1 MEHENLISIND
12 LPCCPEISKEPCCD
26 RLHFAYRL
34 QNRLANVPVEVTIV
48 AEFERCPGPLA
59 LGDVI
64 YSTTLLPG
72 EKVRL
77 YAATRNN
84 RFTYDN
90 QAEVSYRHEQA
101 SEETYY
107 MTAVDRFMSDL
118 TVSES
123 ESGSSESESE
133 FETEGSVSNWTS
145 AIFGRPN
152 ARVEGEFSAESSF
165 DFMRELSRH
174 AEASH
179 ERSAAGTRAANSI
192 AVGEVQSRS
201 HAEGESESAYESSAR
216 TIENKNRCHAVTYLA
231 YQLVKTQT
239 IRFRI
244 KSVLRRVKDPA
255 ADTTVETRPLRP
267 NAQVAVIPSGV
278 LATATDRVEIE
289 TAART
294 SAVAKRANLISNIG
308 ESSAFGFGSGGL
320 VAAPLRAGLPF
331 TNVKPLTPE
340 ERASALKLVDE
351 ALVQAGVL
359 DEVGGDISPAVQ
371 AELGFERTTCLPTQ
385 AIVVKG
391 CLDDCS
397 VCESVLERDIEL
409 DLERKALENDLLRKQ
424 IQLLAKSQ
432 EYRCCPAGQVEEE
445 DEDDEDEDD

>member
-1 MEHENLISIND
+1 MEHDNLISIND

-26 RLHFAYRL
+26 RLQLAYRL
-34 QNRLANVPVEVTIV
+34 QNRLANVPVEITIV

-59 LGDVI
+59 LGDVV

-72 EKVRL
+72 ERVRL
-77 YAATRNN
+77 YAMSRNN

-123 ESGSSESESE
+123 ASGSSESESE

-179 ERSAAGTRAANSI
+179 ERSVRGTRAANSI

-201 HAEGESESAYESSAR
+201 HAEGESESAYESSVR

-231 YQLVKTQT
+231 YQLVKAQT
-239 IRFRI
+239 VRFRI
-244 KSVLRRVKDPA
+244 KSVLRRVEDPA
-255 ADTTVETRPLRP
+255 ASTTVETRPLRP
-267 NAQVAVIPSGV
+267 NAHVAVIPSGV
-278 LATATDRVEIE
+278 LATNTDRVEIE

-294 SAVAKRANLISNIG
+294 SAAAKRANLISNLG
-308 ESSAFGFGSGGL
+308 ASVSFGFASGGL
-320 VAAPLRAGLPF
+320 VAAPLRTGLAS

-340 ERASALKLVDE
+340 ERASALQMVDE

-359 DEVGGDISPAVQ
+359 DEVGGDISSALQ
-371 AELGFERTTCLPTQ
+371 AELSFERTTCLPTQ

-397 VCESVLERDIEL
+397 VCESALEREIEL
-409 DLERKALENDLLRKQ
+409 DLERKALENDLLRRQ
-424 IQLLAKSQ
+424 IELLARSQ
-432 EYRCCPAGQVEEE
+432 EYRCCPAGRVEEE
-445 DEDDEDEDD
+445 DDEGEEGDD